1 MNRKERN
8 AHKCQNLGVL
18 CSLNARKYSGSTQM
32 TPKRI
37 IIDTD
42 PGVDDA
48 LTFLL
53 ALASPEIQLEGIT
66 TTQGNVTIEKAT
78 RNALAVLEL
87 LGASHT
93 PVAKGC
99 SLPIVARLG
108 SAAQAGGLLLAS
120 DLVHGQSGLGN
131 ANLPDPKAKPVSL
144 HAIDY
149 LIERFLAEPGE
160 LSLFAIGPLTNI
172 ALAIRK
178 ESRFA
183 KAVKEM
189 VIMGG
194 SIREGGNV
202 TPQAEFNI
210 FTDPYAAHIVFH
222 SGIPITLIPLD
233 VTHKCML
240 MLEQIQNLG
249 KLNTPISHF
258 IADATSVYVNYT
270 ESKTGVKGCALHD
283 PLTLATVI
291 APELLTFEEHY
302 VDVDISG
309 GLSQGNTFA
318 DFYRTTGKPAN
329 MKVALDVRGDNFV
342 ELFLQRMEV
351 LTTDER

>member
-1 MNRKERN
+1 MK
-8 AHKCQNLGVL
+8 
-18 CSLNARKYSGSTQM
+18 
-32 TPKRI
+32 KRI

-53 ALASPEIQLEGIT
+53 ASASPEIQLEGLTI
-66 TTQGNVTIEKAT
+66 TQGNVTVERGR

-87 LGASHT
+87 LGASQI
-93 PVAKGC
+93 PVAQGT
-99 SLPIVARLG
+99 SLPLVG
-108 SAAQAGGLLLAS
+108 PLLAS
-120 DLVHGQSGLGN
+120 DLIHGASGLGD
-131 ANLPDPKAKPVSL
+131 AKLPEPAAKPVPQ

-178 ESRFA
+178 EPRFA

-194 SIREGGNV
+194 AIREGGNI
-202 TPQAEFNI
+202 TPQAEFNVYC
-210 FTDPYAAHIVFH
+210 DPHAAHVVFH

-240 MLEQIQNLG
+240 FLEQIERLQPSDS
-249 KLNTPISHF
+249 PITRF
-258 IADATSVYVNYT
+258 IADATRTYIKFT
-270 ESKTGVKGCALHD
+270 ESKTGVRACALHD
-283 PLTLATVI
+283 PLTLATII
-291 APELLTFEEHY
+291 APELLTFEELY

-309 GLSQGNTFA
+309 GVSTGSTFA
-318 DFYRTTGKPAN
+318 DFYHTTGQPAN
-329 MKVALDVRGDNFV
+329 MRVALDVRGEEFV
-342 ELFLQRMEV
+342 ELFLRRMEN
-351 LTTDER
+351 LDR